1 VNAGT
6 HVKGIFVEGNNRG
19 TIQRKYKHNKH
30 KNINK
35 SAGKH
40 TFPQKTGA
48 RSAASEGSTLKIVL

>member
-6 HVKGIFVEGNNRG
+6 HVKGIFVQGNNRG

-35 SAGKH
+35 SAGEH

-48 RSAASEGSTLKIVL
+48 RSAASKGSTLKIVL